1 MVQVTALFDKLA
13 LTTHLQDLDI
23 EAIGD
28 GEVMKGV
35 SPSLFARVIEKIPTV
50 NVASALVTKC
60 QILELLI
67 MTPA

>member
-35 SPSLFARVIEKIPTV
+35 SPSLFSRVIFYG
-50 NVASALVTKC
+50 
-60 QILELLI
+60 ILE
-67 MTPA
+67 MTVLSYFRDSFVI